1 VATTLHSQSDP
12 RAFQAYCNEGHER
25 ALSLGNRGPLRFT
38 SNGAVDPKIMEGFA
52 RHGFYVLEDVIS
64 PQELAELEADYCDI
78 LDRAPVT
85 PDAATDAHGRPALG
99 LGLAIPAFNWAK
111 PLSDPSGGTAQ
122 LDGRHPVRMFEPA
135 PAANLPG
142 QTVQTILGPLQH
154 SDAFLR
160 LYGHPG
166 LLALAAAINGE
177 DFVPFQEGIIIKRPG
192 EGKSFAWHQD
202 GITHWNAPGF
212 TPVSHGINIMVQLY
226 GSTAANGVWFLPGSQ
241 HGSADIAALA
251 ERAGGTCL
259 PDAVPLVCNPGD
271 VAIANRQVLH
281 GSFANT
287 SPDPRVTLSMGF
299 QPRASVLGVTGYV
312 WTPDEP
318 SLYDEAYVARRAEVL
333 GYAID
338 ARSRHFPDEQPYAY
352 QPHADAGLHFRWN
365 ESARSA
371 IRDYNRFDIRI

>member
-1 VATTLHSQSDP
+1 MATQAQDDP
-12 RAFQAYCNEGHER
+12 RALGDYFAQGHER
-25 ALSLGNRGPLRFT
+25 ALALGNRGPLRFGPD
-38 SNGAVDPKIMEGFA
+38 GAPDPAILESFA
-52 RHGFYVLEDVIS
+52 QHGFHVLEGVIA
-64 PQELAELEADYCDI
+64 PGELAGLEADYCAI
-78 LDRAPVT
+78 LERAPVT
-85 PDAATDAHGRPALG
+85 PAAATDAQGRPALG
-99 LGLAIPAFNWAK
+99 LGLAIPAWNWSK
-111 PLSDPSGGTAQ
+111 PLSDPSGGTGQ
-122 LDGRHPVRMFEPA
+122 LNGRHPVKMFEPTPDA
-135 PAANLPG
+135 WLPE

-166 LLALAAAINGE
+166 LLRLAAAINGE
-177 DFVPFQEGIIIKRPG
+177 DFVPFQEGIIVKRVG

-202 GITHWNAPGF
+202 GITHWGTPQF

-241 HGSADIAALA
+241 HALADIAALA
-251 ERAGGTCL
+251 ERAGGNCL
-259 PDAVPLVCNPGD
+259 EGAAPLVCRPGD

-287 SPDPRVTLSMGF
+287 SADPRVTFSMGF
-299 QPRASVLGVTGYV
+299 QPRRSVLGVTGYV
-312 WTPDEP
+312 WDPEHP
-318 SLYDEAYVARRAEVL
+318 SQYDEAYVARRSEMI

-352 QPHADAGLHFRWN
+352 RPHADAGLHLRWN
-365 ESARSA
+365 ESARAA

>member
-1 VATTLHSQSDP
+1 MATSPHSGSDWQ
-12 RAFQAYCNEGHER
+12 AMQAYFDEGHER
-25 ALSLGNRGPLRFT
+25 ALALGNRGPLRFGPD
-38 SNGAVDPKIMEGFA
+38 GALDAAILDGFA
-52 RHGFYVLEDVIS
+52 THGFYVLEGVIS
-64 PQELAELEADYCDI
+64 PQELSRLEADYVEI
-78 LDRAPVT
+78 MDRAPVT
-85 PDAATDAHGRPALG
+85 PDAATDAWGRPALG
-99 LGLAIPAFNWAK
+99 LDLAIPAYNWAK
-111 PLSDPSGGTAQ
+111 PLSDPSGGTSQ
-122 LDGRHPVRMFEPA
+122 LNGRHPVKMFEPA
-135 PAANLPG
+135 PGAGLPD

-226 GSTAANGVWFLPGSQ
+226 GSTSANGVWFVPGTQ
-241 HGSADIAALA
+241 HALADIAALA
-251 ERAGGTCL
+251 EDAGGTCL
-259 PDAVPLVCNPGD
+259 PGAAPLVCKPGD

-287 SPDPRVTLSMGF
+287 SPDERVTFSMGF
-299 QPRASVLGVTGYV
+299 QPRASVLDVTGYV
-312 WTPDEP
+312 WSPDEP
-318 SLYDEAYVARRAEVL
+318 SLYDESYVAKRSEMI

-338 ARSRHFPDEQPYAY
+338 ARRQHFCEERPYEY
-352 QPHADAGLHFRWN
+352 QPHEDAGLHFRWN
-365 ESARSA
+365 EGARVA
-371 IRDYNRFDIRI
+371 IRDYNRYDIRI